1 MKGAKEEIMKKFI
14 QYISITALIA
24 LTGAASAQNSDWRAT
39 VPEAGPA
46 RTIEIGKYESFTLD
60 NGLKVIVV
68 ENHKIPRISY
78 RLFIDRDAIFE
89 GEKAGYTN
97 IAGDLLSTGT
107 ANRTKAEID
116 EEVDFVGGSMS
127 TSSYGGFASSLTRH
141 SDVVLGVFS
150 DVVLNPSFPED
161 QFDKMKTQMLSG
173 LQSQKDDP
181 NAISGNVS
189 GALTYGLDHP
199 YGEMTTETTVENIT
213 LDDCKNYYADY
224 FMPNGSYMVVVGD
237 ISPAKAKKQVEK
249 YFGSW
254 EKGVMPEHEYE
265 MPEMP
270 EANEVAFV
278 DKAAAVQSVIRITY
292 PVDLKPGQEDVI
304 PGRVMNSILGSGF
317 SGRLFQNLR
326 EDKAYTYGAYSSL
339 GSDELVAS
347 FSATASVRNEVTD
360 SAIIQFMIELN
371 RMRDEDVT
379 DDELELAKNFIAGAF
394 ARNLESPQ
402 TVANFALN
410 TYRYDLPEDY
420 YSSYLERLAA
430 VDKETVRAMAQKYIS
445 TDQARIIIVGNKD
458 EVSETLAHFSASEEV
473 TFYDIYANEKAP
485 TMDFGDVSGEDI
497 VNAFITAIGGR
508 EALESVKST
517 KVIMSADAMG
527 QTMEFVEYKMA
538 PGKYSMAMSSMG
550 QTMMRQVFDGES
562 GYVEQ
567 QGQKMPLEGSDL
579 ENMKDEAKI
588 TPELDYVADGYAL
601 EVVDLEEI
609 NGEMAYKLK
618 VTDGNENSSI
628 HYFSKDTGLKL
639 RSISTMEANGQSV
652 TSTED
657 FSDYREVSGIM
668 LAHNQVIVGMAPFP
682 LEMKTSSVEVNG
694 EIDPTVFQ

>member
-1 MKGAKEEIMKKFI
+1 MKKLI
-14 QYISITALIA
+14 QYISITAMIA
-24 LTGAASAQNSDWRAT
+24 LAFTATAQSDDMRAT
-39 VPEAGPA
+39 APAAGPA

-60 NGLKVIVV
+60 NGLQVIVV
-68 ENHKIPRISY
+68 ENHKVPRITY
-78 RLFIDRDAIFE
+78 RLFIDRDAIVE
-89 GEKAGYTN
+89 GEKAGYTS

-107 ANRTKAEID
+107 ATRTKAEID

-127 TSSYGGFASSLTRH
+127 TSSYGGYASSLTKH
-141 SDVVLGVFS
+141 SDVVLTVFA
-150 DVVLNPSFPED
+150 DVILNPTFPED
-161 QFDKMKTQMLSG
+161 QFEKNKTQMLSG

-213 LDDCKNYYADY
+213 LDDCKNYYEQY

-237 ISPAKAKKQVEK
+237 VSPAKAKKQVEK

-254 EKGVMPEHEYE
+254 EKGEMPTHEYE
-265 MPEMP
+265 MPAMP
-270 EANEVAFV
+270 EATEVAFV
-278 DKAAAVQSVIRITY
+278 DKAGAVQSVIRITY
-292 PVDLKPGQEDVI
+292 PVDLKPGEDDVI

-339 GSDELVAS
+339 GNDELVAS

-360 SAIIQFMIELN
+360 SAIVQFMLELN

-410 TYRYDLPEDY
+410 TYRYNLPEDY
-420 YSSYLERLAA
+420 YSSYLERLEA
-430 VDKETVRAMAQKYIS
+430 VDKATVRAMAQKYIN

-458 EVSETLAHFSASEEV
+458 DVSEKLTPFAASEEV
-473 TFYDIYANEKAP
+473 MFYDIYANEKAAG
-485 TMDFGDVSGEDI
+485 MDFGDVRGEDVI
-497 VNAFITAIGGR
+497 NAYIDAIGGR
-508 EALESVKST
+508 EALEEVKST
-517 KVIMSADAMG
+517 KITMAADAMG

-538 PGKYSMAMSSMG
+538 PGMYAMSMSMMG

-567 QGQKMPLEGSDL
+567 QGQKMPLEGTDL
-579 ENMKDEAKI
+579 TNVKEEAKI
-588 TPELDYVADGYAL
+588 TPELDYVASGYAL
-601 EVVDLEEI
+601 EVVGLEDLD
-609 NGEMAYKLK
+609 GEMAYKVK
-618 VTDGNENSSI
+618 VTDAGGTSST

-639 RSISTMEANGQSV
+639 RTISTIEANGQ
-652 TSTED
+652 TATTTED

-668 LAHNQVIVGMAPFP
+668 LAHNQIIVGMAPFP
-682 LEMKTSSVEVNG
+682 LEMKTSSVEING
-694 EIDPTVFQ
+694 QIDSTVFQ